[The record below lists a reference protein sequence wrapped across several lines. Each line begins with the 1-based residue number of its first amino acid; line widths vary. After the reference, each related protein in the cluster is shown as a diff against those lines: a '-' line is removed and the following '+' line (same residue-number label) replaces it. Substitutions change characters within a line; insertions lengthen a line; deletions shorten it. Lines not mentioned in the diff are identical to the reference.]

1 MARFEERP
9 RIESLNNE
17 HMSVALVIDTSGSV
31 DGAPLRNI
39 VANINHFKT
48 NVCESDQAAK
58 CVDVCVIAF
67 DDRVRVVQDWRPVKD
82 LKPVELTAGG
92 CTDLNGAVLTGI
104 EKIRERSRVY
114 ADNGVVEKKPYLI
127 VLTDGCDTVS
137 GTVDEAAAM
146 AAERIEQ
153 GKLKLFFLGFGDY
166 DRATAAQLCAG
177 NGGWCFEVQDG
188 DYNFND
194 FFDFVGNSVK
204 AASVSAPGERLT
216 VGTPIGTDESNVA
229 TVNLDS
235 WLNS

>member
-17 HMSVALVIDTSGSV
+17 HMSVALLIDTSSSV
-31 DGAPLRNI
+31 DGTPLDNI
-39 VANINHFKT
+39 VANVNRFKA
-48 NVCESDQAAK
+48 NVCENPQAAK
-58 CVDVCVIAF
+58 CVDVCLIAF
-67 DDRVRVVQDWRPVKD
+67 DDRVRIVQDWRPIKD
-82 LKPVELTAGG
+82 MQAVELSAGG

-104 EKIRERSRVY
+104 EKIRERSRLY
-114 ADNGVVEKKPYLI
+114 AENGVVEKKPYLI
-127 VLTDGCDTVS
+127 VLTDGCDTVA
-137 GTVDEAAAM
+137 GNVDEAAAL
-146 AAERIEQ
+146 AGERIEQ

-166 DRATAAQLCAG
+166 DKATAAQLCAS

-188 DYNFND
+188 DYDFND

-204 AASVSAPGERLT
+204 AVSVSAT
-216 VGTPIGTDESNVA
+216 DAQICVATPIGTDQSNVS